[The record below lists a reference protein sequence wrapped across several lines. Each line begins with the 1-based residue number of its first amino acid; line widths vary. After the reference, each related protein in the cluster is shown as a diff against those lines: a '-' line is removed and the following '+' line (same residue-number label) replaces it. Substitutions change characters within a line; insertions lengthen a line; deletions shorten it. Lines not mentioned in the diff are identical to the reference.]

1 LRERPMNALLALAPV
16 KTWTVEDWI
25 VFIVVLAAVI
35 GVVYAALNYF
45 GVTIPPVV
53 TRIVLIVVVAVL
65 AILAVRFLFAT
76 L

>member
-1 LRERPMNALLALAPV
+1 
-16 KTWTVEDWI
+16 
-25 VFIVVLAAVI
+25 
-35 GVVYAALNYF
+35 
-45 GVTIPPVV
+45 VTIPPVV